1 MLEDALLDLSH
12 RGDIVLDP
20 FPGSGAALIASEKT
34 GRICRGLELDPLYV
48 DVIIRRYGLLGSG
61 VSGASK
67 PSPVQI
73 SRNLLTLAVS
83 QKGRIPRHPKRLPQN
98 LFRENTKK
106 QVSEKRSISERRAT
120 A

>member
-48 DVIIRRYGLLGSG
+48 DVIIRRYGAATGKATALNQTGEDFSVL
-61 VSGASK
+61 AARRAAEAA
-67 PSPVQI
+67 SPVI
-73 SRNLLTLAVS
+73 
-83 QKGRIPRHPKRLPQN
+83 
-98 LFRENTKK
+98 
-106 QVSEKRSISERRAT
+106 
-120 A
+120 